1 MPLKRTGLQTIDLPL
16 RPAVCA
22 SAAFVGKKEGE
33 GPLGNLFDHV
43 AQDELYGQDT
53 FELAEKRLYL
63 DAIRKAIQKGGLKPE
78 NVQFLLG
85 GDLLNQII
93 TASFSAREL
102 GIPFIGLYGAC
113 STMAESLCLGSMLL
127 DGEHA
132 STVVCAAS
140 SHFCTA
146 ERQYRYPLEF
156 GSQRPPTAQWTVTGA
171 GAVLLTLQPP
181 VPPQARVTRVCM
193 GRVVDLGVND
203 ANNMGAAMAPAAA
216 DTLLAL
222 LADTH
227 TQPAD
232 YDLIVTGDL
241 GSLGKEIVT
250 DFFQRDGID
259 LRGRYDDCGVLLFD
273 PTTQDVHAGGS
284 GCGCSAVVLTGHLLR
299 EMRRGTYRNLLFCGT
314 GALHSP
320 TATMQG
326 ESIPGICHAVAITT
340 EKGGAS

>member
-1 MPLKRTGLQTIDLPL
+1 M
-16 RPAVCA
+16 
-22 SAAFVGKKEGE
+22 
-33 GPLGNLFDHV
+33 

-113 STMAESLCLGSMLL
+113 STMAESLCLGSMAPGWRARLHCGL
-127 DGEHA
+127 RGQQPFLHRG
-132 STVVCAAS
+132 T
-140 SHFCTA
+140 
-146 ERQYRYPLEF
+146 QYRYPLEF

-216 DTLLAL
+216 DTLLPCWRIPIL
-222 LADTH
+222 SPRT
-227 TQPAD
+227 TTSSSPA
-232 YDLIVTGDL
+232 IWGRWGVICCC
-241 GSLGKEIVT
+241 SL
-250 DFFQRDGID
+250 
-259 LRGRYDDCGVLLFD
+259 C
-273 PTTQDVHAGGS
+273 AS
-284 GCGCSAVVLTGHLLR
+284 SACRWTS
-299 EMRRGTYRNLLFCGT
+299 
-314 GALHSP
+314 A
-320 TATMQG
+320 
-326 ESIPGICHAVAITT
+326 SIAI
-340 EKGGAS
+340 AA

>member
-1 MPLKRTGLQTIDLPL
+1 MMKKQGNTYCFDDPPRVLSY
-16 RPAVCA
+16 A
-22 SAAFVGKKEGE
+22 SVVGKKEGE
-33 GPLGNLFDHV
+33 GPLSRDFDYISNDNTFGEQTWEKAESRMMSMAFERV
-43 AQDELYGQDT
+43 LNKGQ
-53 FELAEKRLYL
+53 LP
-63 DAIRKAIQKGGLKPE
+63 PE
-78 NVQFLLG
+78 QLGCVLG
-85 GDLLNQII
+85 GDLLNQCIS
-93 TASFSAREL
+93 TTFALRPTNV
-102 GIPFIGLYGAC
+102 PFFGLYGAC

-241 GSLGKEIVT
+241 GQVGRDLLLQLMRE
-250 DFFQRDGID
+250 QRMPLDER
-259 LRGRYDDCGVLLFD
+259 LHRDCGLMIYD
-273 PTTQDVHAGGS
+273 RERQDAHAGGS
-284 GCGCSAVVLTGHLLR
+284 GCGCSASVLCASLLPALQQGDLKR
-299 EMRRGTYRNLLFCGT
+299 IIFMAT
-314 GALHSP
+314 GALMSV
-320 TATMQG
+320 TSSQQG
-326 ESIPGICHAVAITT
+326 ETIPGIAHAVVL
-340 EKGGAS
+340 ESPKL